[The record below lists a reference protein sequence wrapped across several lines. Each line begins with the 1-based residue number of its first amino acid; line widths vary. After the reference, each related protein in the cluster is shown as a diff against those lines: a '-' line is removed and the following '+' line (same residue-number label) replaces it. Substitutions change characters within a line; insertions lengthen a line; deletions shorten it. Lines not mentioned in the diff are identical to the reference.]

1 MNRVRL
7 EVLPW
12 LSRYFGAESTAR
24 AILER
29 DVATGVTVGGFLEDM
44 TLQSQE
50 LKEVLFDDRTGRL
63 VSHIIVIKNGRLL
76 ELSGGLEAELEDGD
90 TLRLMASIAGG

>member
-1 MNRVRL
+1 MNHVRL

-12 LSRYFGAESTAR
+12 LSRYFGAEGSAR

-29 DVATGVTVGGFLEDM
+29 DVDAGITVGRLLEDV
-44 TLQSQE
+44 TSRSQE

-63 VSHIIVIKNGRLL
+63 ISHIIVIKNGRLL
-76 ELSGGLEAELEDGD
+76 ELSGGLDAELEDGD
-90 TLRLMASIAGG
+90 TIRLMASIAGG